1 MPAIQDIYSVNVS
14 NRYDIGSEPD
24 DESDTAAD
32 YDPLDTLKTLE
43 DQKKQ
48 SLEEAKKKKQA
59 LANRSKNQKNKPTRF
74 QENKDANVPPKKEG
88 GAPKSAKGARQ
99 QNERSDGQRQNSAR
113 RPRNERPNY
122 GEGDEN
128 RRPPRRRN
136 DPPRENNENQKT
148 EGGLDQSRGDKL
160 RHPGG
165 PGDFNAPR
173 RDRAERYRGGR
184 GGYRNNGGG
193 YQGRNFGGG
202 YRNDGR
208 DDRGKR
214 EFDRRS
220 GSDRSSVKPS
230 DKRDGAGPRNWGTP
244 GNEIEEAGEV
254 NTTTEPVGTWQEN
267 PETEGTESPKKTEEG
282 TVEESSEEKEPKE
295 EEPTE
300 MTLDEWKA
308 QQGQDT
314 QAKPSFNIR
323 KPGEGE
329 NQDKWKGMKVL
340 RKVNKADSKQEST
353 TEEQHKRQMKQQ
365 VNVNIQFGDNSNRGF
380 GGRGRGRGGGRGR
393 GRGGRYGGDRM
404 QRQGHQLLPDV
415 QNEQE
420 FPTLG

>member
-43 DQKKQ
+43 DQKK
-48 SLEEAKKKKQA
+48 SALEEAKKKKQA
-59 LANRSKNQKNKPTRF
+59 LANRPKNQKKPTRF
-74 QENKDANVPPKKEG
+74 QENKDSNVPPKKDA
-88 GAPKSAKGARQ
+88 GAPKSAKPGRQ
-99 QNERSDGQRQNSAR
+99 NDRSDGPRQNSAR
-113 RPRNERPNY
+113 RPRNERQNY

-136 DPPRENNENQKT
+136 DHPRENRENNENQKT
-148 EGGLDQSRGDKL
+148 EGFDQAKGEKL
-160 RHPGG
+160 RNPGT
-165 PGDFNAPR
+165 GDYGPR

-184 GGYRNNGGG
+184 GGNGGRGG
-193 YQGRNFGGG
+193 YQGRNFGG

-244 GNEIEEAGEV
+244 GNEIEETVEV
-254 NTTTEPVGTWQEN
+254 TAVTEPVGTWQEN
-267 PETEGTESPKKTEEG
+267 AETEGTESPKKTEEEG
-282 TVEESSEEKEPKE
+282 TTEEGAEDKEPKE

-308 QQGQDT
+308 QQEQGT

-323 KPGEGE
+323 RPGEGE
-329 NQDKWKGMKVL
+329 SQEKWKGMKVL
-340 RKVNKADSKQEST
+340 RKVNKDDSKRET
-353 TEEQHKRQMKQQ
+353 NPDDQHKRQTKPQ
-365 VNVNIQFGDNSNRGF
+365 VSVNIQFGDNRNQGF
-380 GGRGRGRGGGRGR
+380 GGRGRGGRGGGRGR
-393 GRGGRYGGDRM
+393 GRGGRFGGERM